1 MKECLSI
8 EFFRKTG
15 GIVPFQ
21 HFFIYISFISFI
33 LFISHLHK
41 IRR

>member
-8 EFFRKTG
+8 GFFRKTG
-15 GIVPFQ
+15 GKVPFQ

-33 LFISHLHK
+33 SFISHL
-41 IRR
+41 